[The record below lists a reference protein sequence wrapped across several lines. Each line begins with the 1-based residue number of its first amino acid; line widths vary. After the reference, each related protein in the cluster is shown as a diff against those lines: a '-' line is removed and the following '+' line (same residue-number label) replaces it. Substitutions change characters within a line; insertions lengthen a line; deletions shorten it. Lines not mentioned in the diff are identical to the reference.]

1 MEEKIGEVTHYFGHI
16 PAGIFKLAG
25 TLKRGDKIHVKGA
38 TTDFTQEIT
47 SMQVDHKNV
56 EEGKKGDEVGV
67 EIDQKVRDGDEVFL
81 VTQ

>member
-1 MEEKIGEVTHYFGHI
+1 MEEKNGQVAHYFGHI

-25 TLKRGDKIHVKGA
+25 TLKRGDKVHVKGA